1 MQSHLLTAF
10 VSSGPAAAAR
20 QAAMAGEAPAMD
32 WLVWVAATSVLV
44 SCTVMLAAGFL
55 KGCR

>member
-1 MQSHLLTAF
+1 
-10 VSSGPAAAAR
+10 
-20 QAAMAGEAPAMD
+20 MD
-32 WLVWVAATSVLV
+32 WLVWVAAASVAA